1 MELCLFNNFKIPNLI
16 KNINLKKLDKMPRK
30 AATKSRKSASK
41 GKKRATKKSTK
52 RSRSRTV
59 KPKKK
64 KAKKVVRKAKK
75 VKRVSKIAKGRLA
88 KAQVFKGR
96 KAKTVGGLKKSDITR
111 NKHGKYVSK
120 KMSKRGKQSGW
131 IKAVMRAR
139 KAMKVTGFCAVGG
152 KSA

>member
-1 MELCLFNNFKIPNLI
+1 M
-16 KNINLKKLDKMPRK
+16 
-30 AATKSRKSASK
+30 
-41 GKKRATKKSTK
+41 GATKKTTK

-64 KAKKVVRKAKK
+64 KAKKA
-75 VKRVSKIAKGRLA
+75 KRVSKIAKGRLA
-88 KAQVFKGR
+88 KSQVFKGR

-120 KMSKRGKQSGW
+120 KMSRRGKQSGW

-139 KAMKVTGFCAVGG
+139 KAMKVTGFSAVGG